1 MAPFSLDQ
9 DNNDDDSDASADSVI
24 HDVANKQDLDL
35 ARQQTTNTSHLVYK
49 FYQDPLL
56 QNKINMIVEGGQFI
70 HHAYAENLAR
80 MKEGQEAMVIFAAER
95 AGGIWWRKT
104 VAGVLNS
111 VNNPT
116 TMANIG
122 LLPKNN
128 SIYWSCDSEEPWVKE
143 QIEIAQQYENFVTC
157 IASNETWTQLM
168 FTICFPFIVAVVHEP
183 DVHQRLLGCAAMKL
197 IIEGYEKAAA
207 MVKSDP
213 IAHHEL
219 KTCLEDAAY
228 TQQNFALKT
237 MARCKAAGCDPNN
250 DELKTLATLMCAGS
264 STTADV
270 MEKSFNNLAQVASKQ
285 SKGKKMSEYN
295 KWFHASSSPYIAT
308 GGLPQCV
315 TSAADYLHAKEHLK
329 NLSKKNSVCNRN
341 KTALNTTAGGYER
354 THFDPNRTV

>member
-9 DNNDDDSDASADSVI
+9 DNEDAGDDSDASADSVI
-24 HDVANKQDLDL
+24 HDIANKQDLDL
-35 ARQQTTNTSHLVYK
+35 ARQQTKNTSHLVYK

-56 QNKINMIVEGGQFI
+56 QSKINMIVEGGQFI

-111 VNNPT
+111 VNDPK
-116 TMANIG
+116 TMSNIG

-128 SIYWSCDSEEPWVKE
+128 SVHWSCDSEEPWVKE
-143 QIEIAQQYENFVTC
+143 QIEIARQYDLFVTC

-183 DVHQRLLGCAAMKL
+183 NEHQKLLGCAAMKL

-213 IAHHEL
+213 VKHYLL
-219 KTCLEDAAY
+219 KICLEDAAY
-228 TQQNFALKT
+228 TQQNFGLKT
-237 MARCKAAGCDPNN
+237 MARCKAAGCDPTNA
-250 DELKTLATLMCAGS
+250 ELKTLATLMYAGS

-285 SKGKKMSEYN
+285 SKNKKMSDYN

-315 TSAADYLHAKEHLK
+315 TSAADYVHAKEKLK
-329 NLSKKNSVCNRN
+329 GLSKTNAAS
-341 KTALNTTAGGYER
+341 TTAAGYER